1 MPHKSDERLARG
13 TLPRRHLACL
23 TKAPFGASLTPCPR
37 HNIPANLVVQLES
50 SRLPAPTKSWLDR
63 DVSFSGR
70 THGTAFGGVRG
81 SQGGLGEQSQ
91 TPLVPLAAA
100 AAAALRTVLRSV
112 RSAALRRHLACLTK
126 APFGASLTPC
136 PRHNIPANLVVQLES
151 SRLPAPTKSWLDRDV
166 SFSGRTHGTAFGGV
180 RGSQGGLG
188 EQSQAPLVPLAAAAA
203 AALRAVPRLARGCHL

>member
-63 DVSFSGR
+63 DVSLSELN
-70 THGTAFGGVRG
+70 HGTAFGGVRG

-91 TPLVPLAAA
+91 APLVPLAAA

-126 APFGASLTPC
+126 APFLRFTHASPE
-136 PRHNIPANLVVQLES
+136 AVVGYQS
-151 SRLPAPTKSWLDRDV
+151 
-166 SFSGRTHGTAFGGV
+166 
-180 RGSQGGLG
+180 RGSVGRVSSPFDHQM
-188 EQSQAPLVPLAAAAA
+188 LA
-203 AALRAVPRLARGCHL
+203 